1 MITRSHSLKG
11 LASIGLALMFCAGL
25 ASCGGGGGGSRP
37 TGSVGDQMIIQPRPQ
52 AAGAPDLVVASPS
65 VSDSGPADGLSLTLS
80 ATVRN
85 AGDGAS
91 PATTL
96 RFYRSTDTTITTADT
111 AVGAA
116 VVPGL
121 AASGSDSASVDLK
134 LPSSPGTYYY
144 GVCVDTVAG
153 ESDTTNNCSAS
164 VQVTVQET
172 QPPEQDNP
180 DSSEG
185 KPDLTFLAVVVGSG
199 PSEEGYSVRFVIII
213 LNVGDGASAAST
225 LHYYRST
232 DATLTT
238 SDTQVGT
245 DAVPGLAAAGTS
257 RHMREVLP
265 SSPGTYYYG
274 VCVDVVAG
282 ESDTSNNCSRSV
294 EVTVPE
300 PQPVVQSVEVTPS
313 EVTFASRGDTATL
326 TARVLDA
333 RGNEISGEAVSW
345 SSNFPEVA
353 TVDAQGVVTAVA
365 NGTGDGDGVRV
376 RRLRHGNRERGPAG
390 GFRGY
395 RSRRGG
401 AEFGGRDC
409 LADVARH

>member
-37 TGSVGDQMIIQPRPQ
+37 TGSVGDQMIIQPRPP

-80 ATVRN
+80 AIVRN

-300 PQPVVQSVEVTPS
+300 PQPDLVVSAAVDDGNLTPS
-313 EVTFASRGDTATL
+313 EVTFTL
-326 TARVLDA
+326 
-333 RGNEISGEAVSW
+333 S
-345 SSNFPEVA
+345 A
-353 TVDAQGVVTAVA
+353 TV
-365 NGTGDGDGVRV
+365 RI
-376 RRLRHGNRERGPAG
+376 RR
-390 GFRGY
+390 
-395 RSRRGG
+395 RR
-401 AEFGGRDC
+401 AI
-409 LADVARH
+409 